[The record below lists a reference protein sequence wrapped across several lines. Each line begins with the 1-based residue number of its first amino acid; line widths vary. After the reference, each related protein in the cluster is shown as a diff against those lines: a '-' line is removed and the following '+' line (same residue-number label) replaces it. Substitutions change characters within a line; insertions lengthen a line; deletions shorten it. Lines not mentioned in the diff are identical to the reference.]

1 MTLFVSIWNYFTGY
15 VIVEVS
21 GYTLEKFIN
30 LALKEKID
38 FWDVSRTDQKIYFKT
53 SIDNF
58 KRLKDAARKTRC
70 RMKIVRK
77 CGLPF
82 TAFRYRR
89 RKLLVGGTIL
99 FAAILYILS
108 SFVWLVEV
116 DGASRLQ
123 ETDLITTL
131 EQNGFTAGKMK
142 RSLDLRSAEQ
152 CLVNAYS
159 DIIWAGVKFEGTKL
173 VVQVTESVPKPLMY
187 DKSVP
192 THLIAK
198 RDALIT
204 YIATDKGIPQVK
216 KGDTVK
222 KGDLLVSGEMV
233 LQDEQSTV
241 RYTHSDAKIIGK
253 TCYTLKGTL
262 PNNKIKK
269 AYTDEVK
276 KNYRIRLFN
285 TYIPIYVSEPQYT
298 HYDTVVT
305 IKQLKITELFP
316 LPFYFEKTEYIAYD
330 PVQVEVTL
338 DEAKDRLQGSLYD
351 ELLKIIG
358 TEGNVLYYEVNY
370 TEGEDQLVAILNA
383 VVEEEIAQVVP
394 VPIQESAPQENKPEG
409 VNP

>member
-1 MTLFVSIWNYFTGY
+1 MFVSIWNYFTGY

-53 SIDNF
+53 SVDNF

-89 RKLLVGGTIL
+89 RKLLVCGTII
-99 FAAILYILS
+99 FAAILYVMS

-131 EQNGFTAGKMK
+131 EQNGFTSGKMK
-142 RSLDLRSAEQ
+142 RGLDLRAAEQ

-173 VVQVTESVPKPLMY
+173 VVQVTESVPKPAMY
-187 DKSVP
+187 EKSVP
-192 THLIAK
+192 THLLAK

-222 KGDLLVSGEMV
+222 KGEILVSGEMI
-233 LQDEQSTV
+233 LQDEQASV

-262 PNNKIKK
+262 PSRQIKK
-269 AYTDEVK
+269 VYTDEVK

-285 TYIPIYVSEPQYT
+285 TMIPLYVGEPQYT
-298 HYDTVVT
+298 HYDTLVT
-305 IKQLKITELFP
+305 IKQFKITELFP
-316 LPFYFEKTEYIAYD
+316 LPFYFEKTEYVAYD
-330 PVQVEVTL
+330 PVQVEVPL
-338 DEAKDRLQGSLYD
+338 EDAKDRLQGKLYD
-351 ELLKIIG
+351 ELLKQIG
-358 TEGNVLYYEVNY
+358 TEGKVLYYEVNY
-370 TEGEDQLVAILNA
+370 TQEEDNLVAILNA
-383 VVEEEIAQVVP
+383 VVEEQIAEAVP
-394 VPIQESAPQENKPEG
+394 VTIGQSSPEENKPEG